1 MRKWLIL
8 AAPLLMA
15 ACNNG
20 PSYREMLEE
29 KLQGKTDPEKRIILA
44 RECAAEINNGVN
56 PEKPAKFKH
65 YSDMKQLCEEMT
77 GQKVNATIPPAPK
90 P

>member
-1 MRKWLIL
+1 MRTWLIL
-8 AAPLLMA
+8 AASLLLA

-20 PSYREMLEE
+20 PTYRETLEG
-29 KLQGKTDPEKRIILA
+29 KLQGKTDAEKRMILA
-44 RECAAEINNGVN
+44 RECAVEINQGVT

-65 YSDMKQLCEEMT
+65 YRDMQQLCEEMT
-77 GQKVNATIPPAPK
+77 GQKVNAVIPPAPK